1 MAFLI
6 VSTLNR
12 FLIGNDIIERITVIQ
27 FTAPITEEILKALV
41 LIYLVRRP
49 KFTYF
54 VDGAIYGFAIGIG
67 FAVFENYEYIAGSSA
82 ALNTAIG
89 RVISTNLI
97 HATASAIIGIAF
109 GLARF
114 QRTAGRGL
122 LVILGFAIGMA
133 LHLGF
138 QQSGHAG
145 Q

>member
-1 MAFLI
+1 M
-6 VSTLNR
+6 
-12 FLIGNDIIERITVIQ
+12 
-27 FTAPITEEILKALV
+27 
-41 LIYLVRRP
+41 RRP

-114 QRTAGRGL
+114 QHTTGRWPVGHPG
-122 LVILGFAIGMA
+122 ICNRHGFTPW
-133 LHLGF
+133 F